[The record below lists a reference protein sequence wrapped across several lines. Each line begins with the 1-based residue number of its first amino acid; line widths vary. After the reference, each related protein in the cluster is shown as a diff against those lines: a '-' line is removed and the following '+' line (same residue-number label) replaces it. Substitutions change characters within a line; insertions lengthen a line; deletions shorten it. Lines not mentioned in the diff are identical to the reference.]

1 MSKNIHES
9 EKLEHLLGRWVRITF
24 NDGDVRVGRLGKP
37 YFSWGYC
44 IDMEQGRFA
53 FMKSHIRKV
62 EVIS

>member
-1 MSKNIHES
+1 MSQNIHES

-37 YFSWGYC
+37 NYYRGYC
-44 IDMEQGRFA
+44 IDMEQGRLS
-53 FMKSHIRKV
+53 FMKSHVRKV